1 MSNEQRKAE
10 LEVKRAKLEEIRQKK
25 LQQEKL
31 RTAPTTP
38 MTPNLS
44 SMPINLLTTP
54 REDADPDRILQEVGI
69 RQPVSLPASSPS
81 ISPGSTT
88 SQQKRRP
95 PTNMALQICQQT
107 TATISVPPKELVT
120 YSKEVQTIESGDK
133 DPAASPIQHDHL
145 QWDDEF
151 QPSASGEHNRLVYVT
166 DDEDTMSLDDN
177 TKPSMGMSLASA
189 TELKRT
195 RSLKHQ
201 NKQLSLQ
208 GQSSM
213 IKQELTNDEREHIIK
228 SEQFQ
233 DFFSRSSRLIERSLW
248 ESPRAFDIFKDYSGR
263 DLDGQNEKMDVGEII
278 KFDREFFDE
287 RWTRHRI
294 VTCIDTSTYH
304 PELVLASYSQ
314 NDESTH
320 ESDGVV
326 LIWNTKYKS
335 KPTPEYVFNCQSWVT
350 SCVFSKFHPNILLG
364 GTYSGQIVVWD
375 TRTNKRTP
383 VQRTALS
390 ASSHT
395 HPVYCLQVIGTQ
407 NANNLISISNEGKMC
422 SWNIEMMTQPQ
433 ESMDLAYRTK
443 PVAATRMVFPGVEV
457 NNFIIGSEEGQ
468 AYSGSRH
475 GNKAGIQESYEG
487 HFGPIT
493 GLSCH
498 NVNGS
503 VDFSP
508 LFLTSSFD
516 WSVKLWSLKENKP
529 LNSFEV
535 NSDYVTDVRWSPVHP
550 SVFLTCDITG
560 RFDIWNLNHDS
571 ELPLLSTTLDGNVA
585 LNKCHWSHNG
595 QQIILGDDQG
605 KLRLYD
611 VNEFLTNPKQDD
623 FNKLSSTLQEFKRNT
638 LDAFDDNHSTNVPTT
653 TTNVPTT
660 STTSSTSVSHNS

>member
-1 MSNEQRKAE
+1 MSAEQRRAE
-10 LEVKRAKLEEIRQKK
+10 LDAKRAKLEEMRRAKPPK
-25 LQQEKL
+25 PG
-31 RTAPTTP
+31 ATTP
-38 MTPNLS
+38 MTPNVS
-44 SMPINLLTTP
+44 SMPATSLTAP
-54 REDADPDRILQEVGI
+54 REDIDADKILKEVGI
-69 RQPVSLPASSPS
+69 HQPTPLSSSSPS
-81 ISPGSTT
+81 TSPATVS
-88 SQQKRRP
+88 SSHQQRRP
-95 PTNMALQICQQT
+95 PTNGSLQICQQT
-107 TATISVPPKELVT
+107 SATVSVPPKELVT
-120 YSKEVQTIESGDK
+120 YSKEVQTIESGEK
-133 DPAASPIQHDHL
+133 DPTASPIQHDHL
-145 QWDDEF
+145 TWDDEF
-151 QPSASGEHNRLVYVT
+151 QPSTTGEHNRLVYVS
-166 DDEDTMSLDDN
+166 DDDTMSFDDN
-177 TKPSMGMSLASA
+177 TKGSI

-195 RSLKHQ
+195 RSLKQQH
-201 NKQLSLQ
+201 KQLSLQ
-208 GQSSM
+208 GQTSLM
-213 IKQELTNDEREHIIK
+213 KQEISNDEREQILK

-233 DFFSRSSRLIERSLW
+233 DFFARSSRLIERSLW
-248 ESPRAFDIFKDYSGR
+248 ESPQAFDIFKDYSGR

-335 KPTPEYVFNCQSWVT
+335 KPTPEYIFNCQSWVT
-350 SCVFSKFHPNILLG
+350 SCAFSKFHPNILLG

-498 NVNGS
+498 NINGS
-503 VDFSP
+503 IDFSS

-516 WSVKLWSLKENKP
+516 WSVKLWSLKESKP

-585 LNKCHWSHNG
+585 LNKCLWAHNG

-605 KLRLYD
+605 KLRLYG

-623 FNKLSSTLQEFKRNT
+623 FNKLSNTLQEFKRNT
-638 LDAFDDNHSTNVPTT
+638 LDAFDDNHPTSVTVAPTT
-653 TTNVPTT
+653 
-660 STTSSTSVSHNS
+660 

>member
-1 MSNEQRKAE
+1 MSSEQRKRE
-10 LEVKRAKLEEIRQKK
+10 LEAKRAKLEQMR
-25 LQQEKL
+25 QEKL
-31 RTAPTTP
+31 LKAGPTTP
-38 MTPNLS
+38 MTPNAPVTS
-44 SMPINLLTTP
+44 S
-54 REDADPDRILQEVGI
+54 EGVDPDRILDEIGLFHRKVDTN
-69 RQPVSLPASSPS
+69 VSPTIDTGSHAASSS
-81 ISPGSTT
+81 ST
-88 SQQKRRP
+88 QQKRRP
-95 PTNMALQICQQT
+95 PTNMPLQICQQS
-107 TATISVPPKELVT
+107 TATVSVPPKELVT
-120 YSKEVQTIESGDK
+120 YSKEVQTIESGEK
-133 DPAASPIQHDHL
+133 DPAASPIQHGHL
-145 QWDDEF
+145 AWDDEF
-151 QPSASGEHNRLVYVT
+151 QPSTVEEHNRLVFFS
-166 DDEDTMSLDDN
+166 DDEETESLDEN
-177 TKPSMGMSLASA
+177 TKPSLTGLSLAST
-189 TELKRT
+189 TELKRA

-201 NKQLSLQ
+201 HKQASLQ
-208 GQSSM
+208 GQQSM
-213 IKQELTNDEREHIIK
+213 IKHELTNEEREQILK

-233 DFFSRSSRLIERSLW
+233 DFFSRSARLIERSLW
-248 ESPRAFDIFKDYSGR
+248 ESPQAFDIFKDYSGR
-263 DLDGQNEKMDVGEII
+263 DSDGQNKTMDVGEII
-278 KFDREFFDE
+278 KFDREFSDE

-294 VTCIDTSTYH
+294 VTCVDTSTYY

-326 LIWNTKYKS
+326 LIWNSKYKS

-350 SCVFSKFHPNILLG
+350 SCVFSKFHPNIVLG

-487 HFGPIT
+487 HFGPVT

-503 VDFSP
+503 MDFSS

-516 WSVKLWSLKENKP
+516 WSVKLWSLKESKP

-585 LNKCHWSHNG
+585 LNKCLWSQNG

-605 KLRLYD
+605 KLRLYN

-623 FNKLSSTLQEFKRNT
+623 FTKLGSTLHEFKRNT
-638 LDAFDDNHSTNVPTT
+638 LDAFDDNHPTSVT
-653 TTNVPTT
+653 STT
-660 STTSSTSVSHNS
+660 SGTTSSTSNPVPHSS

>member
-1 MSNEQRKAE
+1 MSAEQRRAE
-10 LEVKRAKLEEIRQKK
+10 LEVKRAKLEKMR
-25 LQQEKL
+25 QEKSQKPG
-31 RTAPTTP
+31 ATTP
-38 MTPNLS
+38 MTPNISSISMAGLS
-44 SMPINLLTTP
+44 AP
-54 REDADPDRILQEVGI
+54 REDADPDKILKEVGI
-69 RQPVSLPASSPS
+69 HQAASLPMSSPS
-81 ISPGSTT
+81 VSPATAS

-95 PTNMALQICQQT
+95 PANIALQICQQPA
-107 TATISVPPKELVT
+107 ATISVPPKELVT
-120 YSKEVQTIESGDK
+120 YSKEVQTIESGEK
-133 DPAASPIQHDHL
+133 DPTASPIQHDHL

-151 QPSASGEHNRLVYVT
+151 QPSTTGEHNRLVYVS
-166 DDEDTMSLDDN
+166 DDDTMSFDE
-177 TKPSMGMSLASA
+177 TSKASIGMTLPPAI
-189 TELKRT
+189 ELKRA
-195 RSLKHQ
+195 RSLKQQH
-201 NKQLSLQ
+201 KQQSLQ
-208 GQSSM
+208 GQASLT
-213 IKQELTNDEREHIIK
+213 KHELTNDERDQILK
-228 SEQFQ
+228 SDPFQ
-233 DFFSRSSRLIERSLW
+233 DFFSRTSRLIERSLW
-248 ESPRAFDIFKDYSGR
+248 ESPKAFDIFKDYSGR

-314 NDESTH
+314 NDESSH

-326 LIWNTKYKS
+326 LIWNSKYKS

-350 SCVFSKFHPNILLG
+350 SCAFSKFHPNIVLG

-503 VDFSP
+503 IDFSP

-516 WSVKLWSLKENKP
+516 WSVKLWSLKESKP

-585 LNKCHWSHNG
+585 LNKCLWAHNG

-605 KLRLYD
+605 KLRLYG

-623 FNKLSSTLQEFKRNT
+623 FNKLSNTLQDFKRNT
-638 LDAFDDNHSTNVPTT
+638 LDAFDDNHPTNAATATAATT
-653 TTNVPTT
+653 T
-660 STTSSTSVSHNS
+660 S

>member
-1 MSNEQRKAE
+1 MSAEQRRAE
-10 LEVKRAKLEEIRQKK
+10 LEVKRAKLEKMR
-25 LQQEKL
+25 QEKSQKPG
-31 RTAPTTP
+31 ATTP
-38 MTPNLS
+38 MTPNIS
-44 SMPINLLTTP
+44 SMSITGLSAP
-54 REDADPDRILQEVGI
+54 REDADPDKILKEVGI
-69 RQPVSLPASSPS
+69 HQAASLPMSSRS
-81 ISPGSTT
+81 ISPATAS

-95 PTNMALQICQQT
+95 PANIALQICQQPA
-107 TATISVPPKELVT
+107 ATISVPPKELVT
-120 YSKEVQTIESGDK
+120 YSKEVQTIESGEK
-133 DPAASPIQHDHL
+133 DPTASPIQHDHL

-151 QPSASGEHNRLVYVT
+151 QPSTTGEHNRLVYVS
-166 DDEDTMSLDDN
+166 DDDTMSFDE
-177 TKPSMGMSLASA
+177 TSKASIGMTLPPAI
-189 TELKRT
+189 ELKRA
-195 RSLKHQ
+195 RSLKQQH
-201 NKQLSLQ
+201 KQQSLQ
-208 GQSSM
+208 GQASLT
-213 IKQELTNDEREHIIK
+213 KHELTNDERDQILR
-228 SEQFQ
+228 SDPFQ
-233 DFFSRSSRLIERSLW
+233 DFFSRTSRLIERSLW
-248 ESPRAFDIFKDYSGR
+248 ESPKAFDIFKDYSGR

-314 NDESTH
+314 NDESSH

-326 LIWNTKYKS
+326 LIWNSKYKS
-335 KPTPEYVFNCQSWVT
+335 KPTPEYIFNCQSWVT
-350 SCVFSKFHPNILLG
+350 SCAFSKFHPNIVLG

-503 VDFSP
+503 IDFSP

-516 WSVKLWSLKENKP
+516 WSVKLWSLKESKP

-585 LNKCHWSHNG
+585 LNKCLWAHNG

-605 KLRLYD
+605 KLRLYG

-623 FNKLSSTLQEFKRNT
+623 FNKLSNTLQDFKRNT
-638 LDAFDDNHSTNVPTT
+638 LDAFDDNHPTNTAAAAT
-653 TTNVPTT
+653 AATTN
-660 STTSSTSVSHNS
+660 

>member
-1 MSNEQRKAE
+1 MSAEQRRAE
-10 LEVKRAKLEEIRQKK
+10 LDAKRAKLEKMRQDK
-25 LQQEKL
+25 LTKPS
-31 RTAPTTP
+31 ATTP
-38 MTPNLS
+38 MTPNVS
-44 SMPINLLTTP
+44 SMPAVTSSTTP
-54 REDADPDRILQEVGI
+54 REDTDPDTILKEVGI
-69 RQPVSLPASSPS
+69 HQTTSLSTSSPS
-81 ISPGSTT
+81 ISPATT
-88 SQQKRRP
+88 SSSSQQKRRP
-95 PTNMALQICQQT
+95 PTNIALQICQQT
-107 TATISVPPKELVT
+107 SATVSVPPKELVT
-120 YSKEVQTIESGDK
+120 YSKEVQTIESGEK
-133 DPAASPIQHDHL
+133 DPTASPIQHDHL

-151 QPSASGEHNRLVYVT
+151 QPSTSGEHNRLVYVS
-166 DDEDTMSLDDN
+166 DDDTMSLDEN
-177 TKPSMGMSLASA
+177 TKGSIGMTLAST

-195 RSLKHQ
+195 RSLKQQH
-201 NKQLSLQ
+201 KQSSLQ
-208 GQSSM
+208 GQTSLM
-213 IKQELTNDEREHIIK
+213 KQELTSDEREQILK
-228 SEQFQ
+228 SDHFQ
-233 DFFSRSSRLIERSLW
+233 DFFSRTSRLIERSLW
-248 ESPRAFDIFKDYSGR
+248 ESPQAFDIFKDYSGR

-326 LIWNTKYKS
+326 LIWNTKFKS
-335 KPTPEYVFNCQSWVT
+335 KPTPEYIFNCQSWVT

-503 VDFSP
+503 TDFSS

-516 WSVKLWSLKENKP
+516 WSVKLWSLKESKP

-585 LNKCHWSHNG
+585 LNKCSWAHNG

-605 KLRLYD
+605 KLRLYG
-611 VNEFLTNPKQDD
+611 VNEFLTSPKQDD
-623 FNKLSSTLQEFKRNT
+623 FNKLSNTLQEFKRNT
-638 LDAFDDNHSTNVPTT
+638 LDAFDDNHPTSVTT
-653 TTNVPTT
+653 TTAG
-660 STTSSTSVSHNS
+660 STSVSHNS

>member
-1 MSNEQRKAE
+1 MSAEQRRAE
-10 LEVKRAKLEEIRQKK
+10 LDAKRAKLEKMRQDK
-25 LQQEKL
+25 LTKPS
-31 RTAPTTP
+31 ATTP
-38 MTPNLS
+38 MTPNVS
-44 SMPINLLTTP
+44 SMPAVTSSTTP
-54 REDADPDRILQEVGI
+54 REDTDPDTILKEVGI
-69 RQPVSLPASSPS
+69 HQTTSLSTSSPS
-81 ISPGSTT
+81 ISPATT
-88 SQQKRRP
+88 SSSSQQKRRP
-95 PTNMALQICQQT
+95 PTNIALQICQQT
-107 TATISVPPKELVT
+107 SATVSVPPKELVT
-120 YSKEVQTIESGDK
+120 YSKEVQTIESGEK
-133 DPAASPIQHDHL
+133 DPTASPIQHDHL

-151 QPSASGEHNRLVYVT
+151 QPSTSGEHNRLVYVS
-166 DDEDTMSLDDN
+166 DDDTMSLDEN
-177 TKPSMGMSLASA
+177 TKGSIGMTLAST

-195 RSLKHQ
+195 RSLKQQH
-201 NKQLSLQ
+201 KQSSLQ
-208 GQSSM
+208 GQTSLM
-213 IKQELTNDEREHIIK
+213 KQELTSDEREQILK
-228 SEQFQ
+228 SDHFQ
-233 DFFSRSSRLIERSLW
+233 DFFSRTSRLIERSLW
-248 ESPRAFDIFKDYSGR
+248 ESPQAFDIFKDYSGR
-263 DLDGQNEKMDVGEII
+263 DLDGQKETMDVGEII

-326 LIWNTKYKS
+326 LIWNTKFKS
-335 KPTPEYVFNCQSWVT
+335 KPTPEYIFNCQSWVT

-503 VDFSP
+503 TDFSS

-516 WSVKLWSLKENKP
+516 WSVKLWSLKESKP

-585 LNKCHWSHNG
+585 LNKCSWAHNG

-605 KLRLYD
+605 KLRLYG
-611 VNEFLTNPKQDD
+611 VNEFLTSPKQDD
-623 FNKLSSTLQEFKRNT
+623 FNKLSNTLQEFKRNT
-638 LDAFDDNHSTNVPTT
+638 LDAFDDNHPTSVTT
-653 TTNVPTT
+653 TTAG
-660 STTSSTSVSHNS
+660 STSVSHNS

>member
-1 MSNEQRKAE
+1 MSAEQRRAE
-10 LEVKRAKLEEIRQKK
+10 LDAKRAKLEKMRQDK
-25 LQQEKL
+25 LTKPS
-31 RTAPTTP
+31 ATTP
-38 MTPNLS
+38 MTPNVS
-44 SMPINLLTTP
+44 SMPVVTSSTTP
-54 REDADPDRILQEVGI
+54 REDTDPDTILKEVGI
-69 RQPVSLPASSPS
+69 HQTTSLSTSSPS
-81 ISPGSTT
+81 ISPATT
-88 SQQKRRP
+88 SSSSQQKRRP
-95 PTNMALQICQQT
+95 PTNIALQICQQT
-107 TATISVPPKELVT
+107 SATVSVPPKELVT
-120 YSKEVQTIESGDK
+120 YSKEVQTIESGEK
-133 DPAASPIQHDHL
+133 DPTASPIQHDHL

-151 QPSASGEHNRLVYVT
+151 QPSTSGEHNRLVYVS
-166 DDEDTMSLDDN
+166 DDDTMSLDEN
-177 TKPSMGMSLASA
+177 TKGSIGMTLAST

-195 RSLKHQ
+195 RSLKQQH
-201 NKQLSLQ
+201 KQSSLQ
-208 GQSSM
+208 GQTSLM
-213 IKQELTNDEREHIIK
+213 KQELTSDEREQILK
-228 SEQFQ
+228 SDHFQ
-233 DFFSRSSRLIERSLW
+233 DFFSRTSRLIERSLW
-248 ESPRAFDIFKDYSGR
+248 ESPQAFDIFKDYSGR
-263 DLDGQNEKMDVGEII
+263 DLDGQKETMDVGEII

-326 LIWNTKYKS
+326 LIWNTKFKS
-335 KPTPEYVFNCQSWVT
+335 KPTPEYIFNCQSWVT

-503 VDFSP
+503 TDFSS

-516 WSVKLWSLKENKP
+516 WSVKLWSLKESKP

-585 LNKCHWSHNG
+585 LNKCSWAHNG

-605 KLRLYD
+605 KLRLYG
-611 VNEFLTNPKQDD
+611 VNEFLTSPKQDD
-623 FNKLSSTLQEFKRNT
+623 FNKLSNTLQEFKRNT
-638 LDAFDDNHSTNVPTT
+638 LDAFDDNHPTSVTT
-653 TTNVPTT
+653 TTAG
-660 STTSSTSVSHNS
+660 STSVSHNS